1 MNQKKINKTREEVE
15 EILHLSRDKQEFVK
29 ALGYKD
35 SRSAKKICERFNLN
49 LSDLGIKCS
58 NKRGRLLNNGERFGK
73 LVVINANCDSDYRNE
88 TLSECRCD
96 CGQII
101 KVKNDFLKRG
111 HTQSCGCS
119 VGRDK
124 NNQIKEGQVF
134 NGLTVL
140 KPNIFL
146 DSHGEQ
152 NSLCRCSCGKE
163 IIIRNNCLRRGQISC
178 GCMVSKGEYLLNH
191 LLNQM
196 NINFKTQYSFKD
208 LIGEEKP
215 LRFDFAIFKNNDEDN
230 PILIEFQGQQHYK
243 VGWGDEESFNKL
255 QIYDQ
260 KKRDYCKEH
269 SLKLIEICYK
279 KISVGANR

>member
-1 MNQKKINKTREEVE
+1 
-15 EILHLSRDKQEFVK
+15 
-29 ALGYKD
+29 
-35 SRSAKKICERFNLN
+35 
-49 LSDLGIKCS
+49 
-58 NKRGRLLNNGERFGK
+58 
-73 LVVINANCDSDYRNE
+73 
-88 TLSECRCD
+88 
-96 CGQII
+96 
-101 KVKNDFLKRG
+101 
-111 HTQSCGCS
+111 
-119 VGRDK
+119 
-124 NNQIKEGQVF
+124 
-134 NGLTVL
+134 
-140 KPNIFL
+140 
-146 DSHGEQ
+146 
-152 NSLCRCSCGKE
+152 
-163 IIIRNNCLRRGQISC
+163 
-178 GCMVSKGEYLLNH
+178 MVSKGEYLLNH

-279 KISVGANR
+279 DIDKIDVKYLQELIDND